1 MESKRKRNEDGY
13 RDTESKDGTI
23 SSTIERETAMRVKLI
38 CKHRNISKTKYINQA
53 VKEKLERDIQGD
65 KIEISMEEWFDYMIA
80 KEQTTDKYEQMG
92 IPGIE

>member
-23 SSTIERETAMRVKLI
+23 SSRIEGKTALGVKFI
-38 CKHRNISKTKYINQA
+38 CKHLNISKTKYINQA
-53 VKEKLERDIQGD
+53 VKEKLERDMKD
-65 KIEISMEEWFDYMIA
+65 TKVEISVQDLFNLINLEE
-80 KEQTTDKYEQMG
+80 QNTDGYEQMG

>member
-23 SSTIERETAMRVKLI
+23 SSRIEWETAMRVKLI

-53 VKEKLERDIQGD
+53 VKEKLERDMKD
-65 KIEISMEEWFDYMIA
+65 TKVEISVQDLFNLINPEEQDGN
-80 KEQTTDKYEQMG
+80 KYEQMG

>member
-23 SSTIERETAMRVKLI
+23 SSRIDGKTAMGVKFI
-38 CKHRNISKTKYINQA
+38 CKHLNISKTKYINQA
-53 VKEKLERDIQGD
+53 VKEKLERDMQD
-65 KIEISMEEWFDYMIA
+65 TKIEISMKELLDYMIA
-80 KEQTTDKYEQMG
+80 KEQNTDKYEQMG

>member
-23 SSTIERETAMRVKLI
+23 SSRIEWETAMRVKLI

-53 VKEKLERDIQGD
+53 VKEKLERDIQGA
-65 KIEISMEEWFDYMIA
+65 KFEVSAEEWLDYMIA
-80 KEQTTDKYEQMG
+80 KERTTDKYEQMG